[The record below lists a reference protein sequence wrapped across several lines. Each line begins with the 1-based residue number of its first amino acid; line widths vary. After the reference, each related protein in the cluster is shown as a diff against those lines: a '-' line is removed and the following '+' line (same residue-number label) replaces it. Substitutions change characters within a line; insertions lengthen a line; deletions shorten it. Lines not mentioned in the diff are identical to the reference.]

1 MGARIAPVERCWVI
15 GSALLVALAPS
26 VCLAAPPAEEQVE
39 EPPKVAADSSN
50 KPRRWYGWQTFAADG
65 AAGALFLAA
74 VADNHSTTLFA
85 LSGVTFGLGAPS
97 IHLAHGHWDFA
108 LGSLGL
114 RILGPFLGAVIGA
127 QSDIRVSDDAT
138 GVASSN
144 KWGITGAA
152 IGGLVVS
159 AIDGVLIAYDTKASP
174 PAPPHDQLL
183 RLQSLP
189 QLVVLRHGVGLGYS
203 GQF

>member
-1 MGARIAPVERCWVI
+1 MALVQRRWLV
-15 GSALLVALAPS
+15 GSAMLWAFSNALSPR
-26 VCLAAPPAEEQVE
+26 VCAATPPTEKRASEPPASEN
-39 EPPKVAADSSN
+39 PPRQAW
-50 KPRRWYGWQTFAADG
+50 RWYGWQTFAADG

-74 VADNHSTTLFA
+74 TADNHSTTLYA
-85 LSGVTFGLGAPS
+85 LSGVTFGLGAPT

-114 RILGPFLGAVIGA
+114 RLLGPFLGAVIGA
-127 QSDIRVSDDAT
+127 QSDIRVSEDAT
-138 GVASSN
+138 GSASSN

-159 AIDGVLIAYDTKASP
+159 AIDGVLLAYDTNDASP
-174 PAPPHDQLL
+174 TPPPKQLL
-183 RLQSLP
+183 RADSLQQHELW
-189 QLVVLRHGVGLGYS
+189 QRV

>member
-1 MGARIAPVERCWVI
+1 VERCWVI
-15 GSALLVALAPS
+15 GVALLVALAPS
-26 VCLAAPPAEEQVE
+26 VCLAVPPAEAQAE
-39 EPPKVAADSSN
+39 EPPKAVPDSSN
-50 KPRRWYGWQTFAADG
+50 KLRRWYGWQTFAADG

-74 VADNHSTTLFA
+74 TADNHSTTLYA
-85 LSGVTFGLGAPS
+85 LSGVTFGLGAPT

-114 RILGPFLGAVIGA
+114 RLLGPFLGAVIGA
-127 QSDIRVSDDAT
+127 QSDIRVSEDAT
-138 GVASSN
+138 GSASSN

-159 AIDGVLIAYDTKASP
+159 AIDGVLLAYDTNDASP
-174 PAPPHDQLL
+174 TPPPKQLL
-183 RLQSLP
+183 RADSLP
-189 QLVVLRHGVGLGYS
+189 QLVLLQHGIGLGYS